1 MTSTMSKDNKVL
13 FFGKD
18 GTGVTADDFR
28 RALCDVEADDCELLF
43 VHTKLSFGA
52 INTDLKRKD
61 ICEALYKVLKDL
73 RVKTLVF
80 PTFTF
85 SYGNREDF
93 DVRTTPTKMGAL
105 NEYIRKLPEAERS
118 VDPMMSVVSI
128 GENKDILRIKGIKSL
143 GEGSIFDNLHNTA
156 GVKFLFL
163 GTRLRECGT
172 HMHYI
177 EEQLRVPY
185 RYDMDF
191 YGRVTDYEGI
201 TKEDHRILYVKYRD
215 ILPCMP
221 ESYEDELMAKGILR
235 HSRVGDGELY
245 TITEEDMYR
254 ELSASLKNN
263 VNVFLAEP
271 YNTHTPVKDYRYG
284 NVTTVQ

>member
-1 MTSTMSKDNKVL
+1 MNDVIFT
-13 FFGKD
+13 
-18 GTGVTADDFR
+18 TGSGDAVTTDDFG
-28 RALCDVEADDCELLF
+28 RALRSVGAHDCDLLF
-43 VHTKLSFGA
+43 IHTKLSFGA
-52 INTDLKRKD
+52 ISGTLKRRDLCDRMYRILTDLGVR
-61 ICEALYKVLKDL
+61 
-73 RVKTLVF
+73 TLVF

-93 DVRTTPTKMGAL
+93 DVRTTPTKMGAI
-105 NEYIRKLPEAERS
+105 NEYIRKLPEAHRS

-128 GENKDILRIKGIKSL
+128 GEDKNILNITGVKSL
-143 GEGSIFDNLHNTA
+143 GEGSIFDNLHHTD

-163 GTRLRECGT
+163 GTRLSECGT

-191 YGRVTDYEGI
+191 YGHVTDYEGN
-201 TKEDHRILYVKYRD
+201 TTEDHRILYVKYRD
-215 ILPCMP
+215 VIPCMP
-221 ESYEDELMAKGILR
+221 HSYEDMLMDKGILL
-235 HSRVGDGELY
+235 HEHIGDGDIY
-245 TITEEDMYR
+245 TISETDMYR
-254 ELSASLKNN
+254 ELSASLEQD

-271 YNTHTPVKDYRYG
+271 YDTHPPVKEYRYG